1 MSTVSNISDM
11 RQVVSRID
19 TIILELEIL
28 RCKLTSPSKTTT
40 IHNITEELFG
50 AAGHGTWDEYDL
62 QLDWA
67 RFSQ

>member
-1 MSTVSNISDM
+1 MSAVSNISDM

-19 TIILELEIL
+19 TIIRELEIL
-28 RCKLTSPSKTTT
+28 RCELTAPSKTTT
-40 IHNITEELFG
+40 IHHFTEELFG